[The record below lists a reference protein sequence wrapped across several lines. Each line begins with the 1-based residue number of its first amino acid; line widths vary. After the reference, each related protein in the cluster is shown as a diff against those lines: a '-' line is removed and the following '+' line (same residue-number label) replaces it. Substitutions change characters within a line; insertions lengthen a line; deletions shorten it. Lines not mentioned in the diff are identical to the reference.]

1 MMTRVVAGLIQRDG
15 LILICQRQAGHWHG
29 LKWEFPGGKVED
41 GEQPAEALARELKE
55 ELGIAATVGRELQRY
70 PYQYTGRGPIELFF
84 FEVSGFEGEP
94 RNLDFESICW
104 VQPTELPAF
113 DFLAG
118 DSEFIRVLAGNLNTS
133 LQA

>member
-1 MMTRVVAGLIQRDG
+1 MMTRVVAGLIQREG

-55 ELGIAATVGRELQRY
+55 ELGITAKVGPLLLRH
-70 PYQYTGRGPIELFF
+70 PYQYPGRQPIELFF
-84 FEVSGFEGEP
+84 FEVEGFEGEP
-94 RNLDFESICW
+94 QNLDFESICW
-104 VQPTELPAF
+104 VQAKELPAF

-118 DSEFIRVLAGNLNTS
+118 DSEFIRLLAGILNTS